1 MSLAIASPKPMNWQV
16 GQGRSETF
24 RSLRSSIKD
33 FLRHNDQS
41 IVLGWRQE
49 LRDRLAQI
57 IIEASEPNWDGYGAN
72 CLSESSIWAA
82 RYLIDLLPE
91 TSALPDIVPCVDG
104 EICFEWDRG
113 LDCIFS
119 IKTYHGLIVYAGI
132 LGKDRKYHGQ
142 EPMGDELP
150 FSIRTVLATHFPKA

>member
-1 MSLAIASPKPMNWQV
+1 MSLAIASPKPMSWQI
-16 GQGRSETF
+16 GQGQSETF
-24 RSLRSSIKD
+24 RSLRSNIRAI
-33 FLRHNDQS
+33 LHHNDQS

-57 IIEASEPNWDGYGAN
+57 VIEAAESNWDGYGAN
-72 CLSESSIWAA
+72 CLSESSIWSAH
-82 RYLIDLLPE
+82 YLIDLFPE
-91 TSALPDIVPCVDG
+91 TSPLPDIVPCVDG
-104 EICFEWDRG
+104 EISFEWDRG
-113 LDCIFS
+113 LDHIFS

-150 FSIRTVLATHFPKA
+150 LSIRTTLATYFSKA